1 MKRLGLMVIVTALS
15 VFFVTPAFSTATLSL
30 IQGATVVTIVDTDDD
45 GILTFAG
52 TVGTFTVNIT
62 TGITYP
68 ILGTT
73 TFPRMELSSVNVSTQ
88 GGAGTLRILFSEVGF
103 ISSPFA
109 DFLTELGG
117 VTDGTLG
124 AKTYLNNLNT
134 LFSGNVVPTGTVLAD
149 FTSPLFAGAFS
160 AAASSGLVSPLVSP
174 FSLTLE
180 ATIVHGSNTAEVT
193 SFNLAVQ
200 PVPEPG
206 TLLLLGFGLVGVGIY
221 GRRRRKS

>member
-30 IQGATVVTIVDTDDD
+30 IQGANVVTVIDTDND
-45 GILTFAG
+45 GILTFNG
-52 TVGTFTVNIT
+52 TIGTFTINVT

-68 ILGTT
+68 LLGTT
-73 TFPRMELSSVNVSTQ
+73 TFPRMELSTVNLSIQ
-88 GGAGTLRILFSEVGF
+88 GAGTLRILFSEVGF
-103 ISSPFA
+103 ISSPVPN
-109 DFLTELGG
+109 FLTEIGG
-117 VTDGTLG
+117 VTDGTIG
-124 AKTYLNNLNT
+124 AKTYLNNSNT

-149 FTSPLFAGAFS
+149 FTSPPFAGAFS
-160 AAASSGLVSPLVSP
+160 AAVSSGLVSPLLSP

-180 ATIVHGSNTAEVT
+180 ATIVHGNTVEVT